1 MKRKKRTLNAG
12 LILLISAWV
21 FTGVSL
27 GHAQSVQTLDFSDRI
42 VRDQVRS
49 SGFIATA
56 PVPSLGSLQGSR
68 DERGNLSETDLV
80 YIKLHPGQV
89 VKPGDRY
96 YLARWGEE
104 VTHPA
109 TKQKMG
115 NIVRV
120 AGIVVILDGNG
131 QVVPARIEKSFFQIR
146 YGDMILP
153 PGPDLPTSIALRL
166 PAEIQGTVVAS
177 SEGEENITQQ
187 VAVYIDRGSRAGVI
201 TGDLFS
207 IYQVPYYTKE
217 AKESGANL
225 PLLRVGEGVAI
236 LVTAETSTIMITE
249 SVEAVHV
256 GDTVIG
262 GRAR

>member
-1 MKRKKRTLNAG
+1 MG
-12 LILLISAWV
+12 P
-21 FTGVSL
+21 TGFSL
-27 GHAQSVQTLDFSDRI
+27 GHAQSVQTLDFSDRV
-42 VRDQVRS
+42 VRDQVRA
-49 SGFIATA
+49 SGFIATG

-68 DERGNLSETDLV
+68 DERGNLSEGNLV
-80 YIKLHPGQV
+80 YIKLEPGQS
-89 VKPGDRY
+89 VKAGDRY

-120 AGIVVILDGNG
+120 AGTVVILDGKG
-131 QVVPARIEKSFFQIR
+131 QVVPAKIEKSFFQVR
-146 YGDMILP
+146 YGDLIVP
-153 PGPDLPTSIALRL
+153 PGSDFPTAISLRL
-166 PAEIQGTVVAS
+166 PAGIQGTVVAS

-187 VAVYIDRGSRAGVI
+187 VAVYIDRGSRDGVI

-207 IYQVPYYTKE
+207 IYQMPYYTKE
-217 AKESGANL
+217 AKQNEPNL

-236 LVTAETSTIMITE
+236 LVNAETSTIMITE

-256 GDTVIG
+256 GDTVMG
-262 GRAR
+262 GRVR

>member
-12 LILLISAWV
+12 LILLVTAWV
-21 FTGVSL
+21 FIGVSPVH
-27 GHAQSVQTLDFSDRI
+27 GQSVQTLDFSDRI

-80 YIKLHPGQV
+80 YIKLEPGQM

-104 VTHPA
+104 VAHPV

-120 AGIVVILDGNG
+120 AGMVVILDGKG
-131 QVVPARIEKSFFQIR
+131 QVVPARIEKSFFQVR
-146 YGDMILP
+146 YGDLIIP

-166 PAEIQGTVVAS
+166 PADIQGIVVAS

-207 IYQVPYYTKE
+207 IYQLPYYTKE
-217 AKESGANL
+217 AKQGDPNL

-236 LVTAETSTIMITE
+236 LVNAETSTIMITE

-256 GDTVIG
+256 GDIVIG
-262 GRAR
+262 GRTR